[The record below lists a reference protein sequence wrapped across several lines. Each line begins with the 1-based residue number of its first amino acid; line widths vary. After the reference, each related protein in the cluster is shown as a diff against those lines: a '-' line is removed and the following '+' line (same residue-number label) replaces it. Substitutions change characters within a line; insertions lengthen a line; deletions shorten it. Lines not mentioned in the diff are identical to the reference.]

1 MDSHINESPPAARL
15 DRGPTEHSI
24 LSRVPLSLLLEL
36 PHLGLTFNIRRYT
49 INSFEANQQTTNKL
63 CLMRWSDHGRLRV
76 SQRENVRS
84 ITKPTNHLQNENEQ
98 KQMCQII
105 LLYLHI

>member
-1 MDSHINESPPAARL
+1 MS
-15 DRGPTEHSI
+15 
-24 LSRVPLSLLLEL
+24 
-36 PHLGLTFNIRRYT
+36 
-49 INSFEANQQTTNKL
+49 
-63 CLMRWSDHGRLRV
+63 WSDHGRLRV
-76 SQRENVRS
+76 GHRENVTKS